1 MSETSF
7 YFLLHMTPLTSKTK
21 SAKEGSSSLKFTMQG
36 HGAGQSH
43 PARFTR

>member
-21 SAKEGSSSLKFTMQG
+21 SAKGSSSLKFTMQG